1 MIRQIPF
8 KRANDHQQIY
18 DKVLRFDGFYT
29 REQTTFKNLR
39 QKFKKKR
46 KKLQKQIDQDTCF
59 IPNMIFQLF
68 FSEAPIIIRSRF
80 TLKLCRKSTRIQS
93 FSLMVL
99 QRTTSIKVLS
109 EIVGLL
115 RPQHAL
121 QRNPNSLKRYQS
133 RNSENNQGIQMA
145 KNSIMLG

>member
-1 MIRQIPF
+1 MYIQKNQNQLNKIPALYQIWSI
-8 KRANDHQQIY
+8 N
-18 DKVLRFDGFYT
+18 
-29 REQTTFKNLR
+29 
-39 QKFKKKR
+39 
-46 KKLQKQIDQDTCF
+46 
-59 IPNMIFQLF
+59 F
-68 FSEAPIIIRSRF
+68 FLGSTNYNRSRF

-121 QRNPNSLKRYQS
+121 QRNPNSLKR
-133 RNSENNQGIQMA
+133 
-145 KNSIMLG
+145 